1 MNDVKKWLVDYIA
14 ANCGRTTA
22 EIMEN
27 LDENYFL
34 AGYID
39 SFQFINMVADIEE
52 KFAIEFANEQFED
65 RSFSTVNGL
74 ARIIEGLIK

>member
-14 ANCGRTTA
+14 ANCGQATA

-39 SFQFINMVADIEE
+39 SFQFINMVSDIEE
-52 KFAIEFANEQFED
+52 KFDIEFANEQFED
-65 RSFSTVNGL
+65 RSFSTINGL
-74 ARIIEGLIK
+74 ARIIEGLMK